1 MVSYLVA
8 LRVDERNSY
17 YSNYQIIEAD
27 NKETARHIY
36 NEINECSYF
45 YGEVLAKINDAN
57 EVQTYLDKLS
67 NAMVLLELAFKGS
80 LTKADS

>member
-1 MVSYLVA
+1 MTSYLVA

-27 NKETARHIY
+27 NKEAARHTY

-45 YGEVLAKINDAN
+45 YGEVLAKVNNVN
-57 EVQTYLDKLS
+57 EVSTYLDKLS
-67 NAMVLLELAFKGS
+67 NTTVLLELAFKGCLAKTES
-80 LTKADS
+80 

>member
-1 MVSYLVA
+1 MASYLVA
-8 LRVDERNSY
+8 LRVDERNIS

-27 NKETARHIY
+27 NKEAARHTY

-45 YGEVLAKINDAN
+45 YGEVLAKVNDVN

-67 NAMVLLELAFKGS
+67 NSMVLLQLAFRGS
-80 LTKADS
+80 LIKSES